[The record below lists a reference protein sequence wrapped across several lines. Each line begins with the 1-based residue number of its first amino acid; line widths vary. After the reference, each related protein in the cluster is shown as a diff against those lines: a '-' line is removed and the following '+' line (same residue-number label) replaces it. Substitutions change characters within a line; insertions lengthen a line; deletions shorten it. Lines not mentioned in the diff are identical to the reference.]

1 MMSTFPLSTKYI
13 NTEVF
18 MQLGRYV
25 DDSIA
30 MKLVNVDGEPEGTA
44 TVCLAEIKQKP
55 QDGHVFIKDWGENE
69 GMYEGL
75 KTAGIIGE
83 AVRMLQPGFPGA
95 DAYECPL
102 LVKLDDLRV
111 QIL

>member
-1 MMSTFPLSTKYI
+1 MMSTFSLTTKYI
-13 NTEVF
+13 DTEVY
-18 MQLGRYV
+18 MQFGRYV

-30 MKLVNVDGEPEGTA
+30 IKLVNVNGEPEGTA
-44 TVCLAEIKQKP
+44 TVCLAEIKKKP
-55 QDGHVFIKDWGENE
+55 ADGHVFIKDWGENE

-75 KTAGIIGE
+75 KAAGIIGE
-83 AVRMLQPGFPGA
+83 ATRMLQPGFAGA